1 MGQLGTDDPNAAPAD
16 AAKAEAG
23 FAAMDLKP
31 VTAPVTGAAAPAG
44 TVNAKQ
50 AAPEPVKAEPAK
62 TPGKVT
68 LATVWPLG
76 SVVLSPLEEGGKTV
90 IITEEGTEV
99 SEADADRARA
109 EALKSGLR
117 LREL

>member
-1 MGQLGTDDPNAAPAD
+1 MGQLGTDDPNAALADVAKAESEFAKMGLNPTAAPAASAPPGRAD
-16 AAKAEAG
+16 AA
-23 FAAMDLKP
+23 
-31 VTAPVTGAAAPAG
+31 PA
-44 TVNAKQ
+44 
-50 AAPEPVKAEPAK
+50 EPVKAEPAK
-62 TPGKVT
+62 AGGRVT

-76 SVVLSPLEEGGKTV
+76 SVVLSPLEKGGKTV

>member
-1 MGQLGTDDPNAAPAD
+1 MGQLGTEDPNAAPAD

-31 VTAPVTGAAAPAG
+31 AAAPG
-44 TVNAKQ
+44 GDVTVT
-50 AAPEPVKAEPAK
+50 AEPAK
-62 TPGKVT
+62 PAAKPAAAAGRVT

-76 SVVLSPLEEGGKTV
+76 EVVLSPLKEGGETV
-90 IITEEGTEV
+90 VITEHGTEV
-99 SEADADRARA
+99 SEADADRART